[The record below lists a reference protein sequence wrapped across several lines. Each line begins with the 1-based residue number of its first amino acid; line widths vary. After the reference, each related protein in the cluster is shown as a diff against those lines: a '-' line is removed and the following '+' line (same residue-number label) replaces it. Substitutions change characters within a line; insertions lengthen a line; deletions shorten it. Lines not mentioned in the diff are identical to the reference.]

1 MHIGVIQHILTCIWA
16 LCFWYFIFKILC
28 VFFHNKF
35 SPIKIPTNF
44 IALTLSILWLFI
56 FNFSRGGEM
65 LYSLF
70 DLWNNENLVFSTF
83 SNSLFAENHFLVLI
97 INSSLTILNN
107 VVMSLCP
114 KNKLVSSANI
124 IGTSKLEE
132 LGRSFTYDK
141 SNSSPNTLPWGTL
154 NLLSFFTVSTDSVI
168 LIYFF
173 LSFK

>member
-1 MHIGVIQHILTCIWA
+1 MSPMFLV
-16 LCFWYFIFKILC
+16 FYFQDILC

-35 SPIKIPTNF
+35 SPIKTPTNF

-56 FNFSRGGEM
+56 FNFGRGGEM

-97 INSSLTILNN
+97 VN

-173 LSFK
+173 WSFK

>member
-1 MHIGVIQHILTCIWA
+1 
-16 LCFWYFIFKILC
+16 
-28 VFFHNKF
+28 
-35 SPIKIPTNF
+35 
-44 IALTLSILWLFI
+44 
-56 FNFSRGGEM
+56 M

-97 INSSLTILNN
+97 VN

-141 SNSSPNTLPWGTL
+141 SNSSPNTLP
-154 NLLSFFTVSTDSVI
+154 
-168 LIYFF
+168 
-173 LSFK
+173 